1 MNRCFGRFSLKVL
14 LHKAIFPETCNA
26 TDDDSIVRQV
36 AEYISRCNLSCNVV
50 KSQKPSQLQS
60 NCLRMQIYDLFSVE
74 DLPVGFQDK
83 NIPRVWEIYL
93 TNYVRNLRIER
104 EACKMQNL

>member
-60 NCLRMQIYDLFSVE
+60 NCLRMQIYDLFSLE
-74 DLPVGFQDK
+74 DLHNRLSGQKYPACMGDLFDK
-83 NIPRVWEIYL
+83 
-93 TNYVRNLRIER
+93 LRAKFENR
-104 EACKMQNL
+104 T